1 MNEIFKTLKDK
12 FPFLSLIKKGDME
25 FVGIVQNQDNNVISF
40 YDYGRLMQPQDKMR
54 YLKCGEIW
62 WYESNRKLPINI
74 FLKGDF
80 RYFRTTLVTLNSKDV
95 EIVEG
100 PTVRLS
106 NISKKRVKRR
116 TIQLVRKPTLLPFF
130 SQFFYCNISSTDCL
144 VDNQKVLNDGW
155 RVVSYVF

>member
-1 MNEIFKTLKDK
+1 MMNEIFKTLRDK

-62 WYESNRKLPINI
+62 WHESNRKLPINI

-95 EIVEG
+95 VIVEG

-106 NISKKRVKRR
+106 DISKKRVKRR
-116 TIQLVRKPTLLPFF
+116 TIQLVRKPT
-130 SQFFYCNISSTDCL
+130 
-144 VDNQKVLNDGW
+144 
-155 RVVSYVF
+155 

>member
-1 MNEIFKTLKDK
+1 MNEIFKTLRDK

-80 RYFRTTLVTLNSKDV
+80 KYFRTTLVTLNSKDV
-95 EIVEG
+95 VIAEG
-100 PTVRLS
+100 PTVRLAD
-106 NISKKRVKRR
+106 ISKKRVKRK
-116 TIQLVRKPTLLPFF
+116 TIQLVRKP
-130 SQFFYCNISSTDCL
+130 I
-144 VDNQKVLNDGW
+144 
-155 RVVSYVF
+155 

>member
-1 MNEIFKTLKDK
+1 MNEIFKTLRDK
-12 FPFLSLIKKGDME
+12 FPFLSLIRKGDLE

-40 YDYGRLMQPQDKMR
+40 YDYGRLMNPQDKMR

-95 EIVEG
+95 VIVEG
-100 PTVRLS
+100 PTVKLS
-106 NISKKRVKRR
+106 DISKKRIKRR
-116 TIQLVRKPTLLPFF
+116 TIQLVRRPT
-130 SQFFYCNISSTDCL
+130 
-144 VDNQKVLNDGW
+144 
-155 RVVSYVF
+155 

>member
-1 MNEIFKTLKDK
+1 MNEIFKTLRDK
-12 FPFLSLIKKGDME
+12 FPFLSLIRKGDME

-40 YDYGRLMQPQDKMR
+40 YDYGRLMQPHDKMR

-80 RYFRTTLVTLNSKDV
+80 KYFRSTLVTLNSKDV
-95 EIVEG
+95 VIVEG

-106 NISKKRVKRR
+106 DISKKRVKRK
-116 TIQLVRKPTLLPFF
+116 TIQLVRKPT
-130 SQFFYCNISSTDCL
+130 
-144 VDNQKVLNDGW
+144 
-155 RVVSYVF
+155 

>member
-1 MNEIFKTLKDK
+1 MNEIFKTLRDK
-12 FPFLSLIKKGDME
+12 FPFLSLLQKGDME

-40 YDYGRLMQPQDKMR
+40 YDYGRLMSPQDKMR

-80 RYFRTTLVTLNSKDV
+80 KYFRSTLVTLNSKDII
-95 EIVEG
+95 IVEG

-106 NISKKRVKRR
+106 DISKKRVKRK
-116 TIQLVRKPTLLPFF
+116 TIQLVRKPT
-130 SQFFYCNISSTDCL
+130 
-144 VDNQKVLNDGW
+144 
-155 RVVSYVF
+155 

>member
-1 MNEIFKTLKDK
+1 MNEIFKTLRDK
-12 FPFLSLIKKGDME
+12 FPFLSLIQKGDME

-40 YDYGRLMQPQDKMR
+40 YDYGRLMQPHDKMR

-80 RYFRTTLVTLNSKDV
+80 KYFRSTLVTLNSKDV
-95 EIVEG
+95 KIVEG

-106 NISKKRVKRR
+106 DISKKRVKRR
-116 TIQLVRKPTLLPFF
+116 TIQLVRKPT
-130 SQFFYCNISSTDCL
+130 
-144 VDNQKVLNDGW
+144 
-155 RVVSYVF
+155 

>member
-1 MNEIFKTLKDK
+1 MNEIFKTLRDK
-12 FPFLSLIKKGDME
+12 FPFLSLIRKLDLE
-25 FVGIVQNQDNNVISF
+25 FVGIVQNQDTNVISF
-40 YDYGRLMQPQDKMR
+40 YDYGRLMNPQDKMR

-80 RYFRTTLVTLNSKDV
+80 KYFRSTLVTLNSKDI

-106 NISKKRVKRR
+106 DISKKRVKRR
-116 TIQLVRKPTLLPFF
+116 TIQLVRRP
-130 SQFFYCNISSTDCL
+130 I
-144 VDNQKVLNDGW
+144 
-155 RVVSYVF
+155 

>member
-1 MNEIFKTLKDK
+1 MNEIFKTLRDK

-40 YDYGRLMQPQDKMR
+40 YDYGRLMSPQDKMR

-80 RYFRTTLVTLNSKDV
+80 KYFRSTLVTINSKDV

-106 NISKKRVKRR
+106 DISKKRVKRR
-116 TIQLVRKPTLLPFF
+116 TIQLVRKPT
-130 SQFFYCNISSTDCL
+130 
-144 VDNQKVLNDGW
+144 
-155 RVVSYVF
+155 

>member
-1 MNEIFKTLKDK
+1 MNEIFKTLRDK
-12 FPFLSLIKKGDME
+12 FPFLSLIRKGDLE

-40 YDYGRLMQPQDKMR
+40 YDYGRLMSPHDKMR

-116 TIQLVRKPTLLPFF
+116 TIQLVRKPT
-130 SQFFYCNISSTDCL
+130 
-144 VDNQKVLNDGW
+144 
-155 RVVSYVF
+155 

>member
-1 MNEIFKTLKDK
+1 MNEIFKTLRDK
-12 FPFLSLIKKGDME
+12 FPFLSLIQKGDME

-40 YDYGRLMQPQDKMR
+40 YDYGRLMSPQDKMR

-80 RYFRTTLVTLNSKDV
+80 KYFRTTLVTLNSKDV
-95 EIVEG
+95 LIIEG

-106 NISKKRVKRR
+106 DISKKRVKRK
-116 TIQLVRKPTLLPFF
+116 TIQLGRKP
-130 SQFFYCNISSTDCL
+130 I
-144 VDNQKVLNDGW
+144 
-155 RVVSYVF
+155 

>member
-1 MNEIFKTLKDK
+1 MMNEIFKTLRDK
-12 FPFLSLIKKGDME
+12 FPFLSLIRKGDLE

-95 EIVEG
+95 VIAEG

-106 NISKKRVKRR
+106 DISKKRVKRR
-116 TIQLVRKPTLLPFF
+116 TIQLVRRPT
-130 SQFFYCNISSTDCL
+130 
-144 VDNQKVLNDGW
+144 
-155 RVVSYVF
+155 

>member
-1 MNEIFKTLKDK
+1 MNEIFKTLRDK
-12 FPFLSLIKKGDME
+12 FPFLSLIRKLDLE

-40 YDYGRLMQPQDKMR
+40 YDYGRLMNPQDKMR

-106 NISKKRVKRR
+106 DISNKRVKRR
-116 TIQLVRKPTLLPFF
+116 TIQLVRRPT
-130 SQFFYCNISSTDCL
+130 
-144 VDNQKVLNDGW
+144 
-155 RVVSYVF
+155 

>member
-1 MNEIFKTLKDK
+1 MNELFKTLRDK
-12 FPFLSLIKKGDME
+12 FPFLSLIRKGDLE
-25 FVGIVQNQDNNVISF
+25 YVGIVQNQDANVISF
-40 YDYGRLMQPQDKMR
+40 YDYGRIMQPQDKMR

-100 PTVRLS
+100 PTVKLS
-106 NISKKRVKRR
+106 EISKKRIKRR
-116 TIQLVRKPTLLPFF
+116 TIQLVRKP
-130 SQFFYCNISSTDCL
+130 
-144 VDNQKVLNDGW
+144 V
-155 RVVSYVF
+155 